1 MKILANN
8 LLQSCSLNL
17 QNSLLIII
25 LLLDKSQ
32 EGKRRNNQGK
42 KEGKRESHPFIMQA
56 DSSNFN
62 KS

>member
-1 MKILANN
+1 M
-8 LLQSCSLNL
+8 SH
-17 QNSLLIII
+17 
-25 LLLDKSQ
+25 

-42 KEGKRESHPFIMQA
+42 REGKHESHPFIMQA

>member
-1 MKILANN
+1 MKILVNN
-8 LLQSCSLNL
+8 LQQASINL

-32 EGKRRNNQGK
+32 EGNRINNQGK
-42 KEGKRESHPFIMQA
+42 KEGKHESHPFIMQA
-56 DSSNFN
+56 GSSNFN

>member
-8 LLQSCSLNL
+8 LQQASLNL

-25 LLLDKSQ
+25 ILLLDMSH

-42 KEGKRESHPFIMQA
+42 REGKHESHPFIMQA